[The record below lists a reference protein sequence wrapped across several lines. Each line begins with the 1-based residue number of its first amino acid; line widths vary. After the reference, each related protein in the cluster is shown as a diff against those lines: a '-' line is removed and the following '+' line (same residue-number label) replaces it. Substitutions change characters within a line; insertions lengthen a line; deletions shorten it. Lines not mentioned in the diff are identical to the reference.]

1 MISIC
6 IPIYN
11 FNVSPLLDELSLQ
24 MEKTEASVELILID
38 DCSSSE
44 FKEANKL
51 CCNKHKYIELDK
63 NIGRAR
69 IRNLFLKYA
78 KYEHLLFLDCDSLI
92 SNQTFLSN
100 YLNAIKEGENSII
113 CGGRIYDSAKPDSN
127 KLLRWKYGIERE
139 SLSYEERKQ
148 QPNKSFMTNNFLI
161 SKALLQEIKFDE
173 RLSEYGHEDTLFG
186 FKLKKRGIEISHID
200 NPVLNGDIEDNTEYL
215 EKTEKGIS
223 NLISILDYVNYDPA
237 FIRDVSLLNFYA
249 KASTQKLS
257 PFIKILFP
265 FIKPFIKFFLINGFI
280 SIRLFNFYKLGILIQ
295 GMKNHKI

>member
-51 CCNKHKYIELDK
+51 CYNKHKYIELDK

-92 SNQTFLSN
+92 PNQTFLSN

-139 SLSYEERKQ
+139 SLSTEERKQ

-161 SKALLQEIKFDE
+161 SKELLQEIKFDE

-215 EKTEKGIS
+215 EKTEKGIF
-223 NLISILDYVNYDPA
+223 NLISILDYVNHDPA
-237 FIRDVSLLNFYA
+237 FIRDVSLLAFY
-249 KASTQKLS
+249 KKLS
-257 PFIKILFP
+257 TKGLSTFIKILFP
-265 FIKPFIKFFLINGFI
+265 FLKPFIKFFLINGFI